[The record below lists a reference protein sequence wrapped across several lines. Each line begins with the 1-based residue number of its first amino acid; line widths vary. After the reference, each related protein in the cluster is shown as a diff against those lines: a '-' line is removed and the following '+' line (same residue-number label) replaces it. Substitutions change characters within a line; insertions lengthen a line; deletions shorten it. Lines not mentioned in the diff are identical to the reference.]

1 MNAIR
6 DRAYGFTRAF

>member
-6 DRAYGFTRAF
+6 DRAYGLTRAF